1 MKNSDINWQT
11 TVFVFFVAFVLL
23 IGAKSSVIAQDKQV
37 KPSVSTATD
46 KTVFGIRLGEKFSI
60 PECEKSK
67 VGLQLRYKFSS
78 DKLCFER
85 NFNRVQ
91 ESGGI
96 INDSVIVKFPISDA
110 PQIMSSYEMFALV
123 LDGNLE
129 GIGFNTAGIR
139 NAEMVLE
146 KLKEKY
152 GSPSTLVP
160 KKVQNRLGASF
171 DAFDAVWNLQDLVV
185 LFQSV
190 RSSLDSGLINIDT
203 KKGREWRDKQL
214 KESSKDKR
222 PL

>member
-11 TVFVFFVAFVLL
+11 TVFVLFVAFVLL
-23 IGAKSSVIAQDKQV
+23 IGAKSLVIAQD
-37 KPSVSTATD
+37 KPSVSTAID
-46 KTVFGIRLGEKFSI
+46 KTVFGIRLSEKFSI
-60 PECEKSK
+60 PECEKSEI
-67 VGLQLRYKFSS
+67 GLQLKYKFSS

-85 NFNRVQ
+85 NFRRVQ
-91 ESGGI
+91 ESGDI
-96 INDSVIVKFPISDA
+96 INDSVIVKFPVSDA

-129 GIGFNTAGIR
+129 GIGFNTSGVS
-139 NAEMVLE
+139 NAEIVLQ

-152 GSPSTLVP
+152 GSPSTLIP

-214 KESSKDKR
+214 KEASKDKR